1 MLKRMFD
8 PDKGNKD
15 VRSFANIISFFV
27 IRFFS
32 VPSRV
37 LAREIPYD
45 QLNIELHPTV
55 FFILFY
61 FFLWKRIT
69 PGKSMEITNASF

>member
-1 MLKRMFD
+1 MPSSGATLKRMFD
-8 PDKGNKD
+8 PDKGSKD

-27 IRFFS
+27 IRFSS

-45 QLNIELHPTV
+45 QLNIELHPTM

-61 FFLWKRIT
+61 FFYESASHQVNLWK
-69 PGKSMEITNASF
+69 